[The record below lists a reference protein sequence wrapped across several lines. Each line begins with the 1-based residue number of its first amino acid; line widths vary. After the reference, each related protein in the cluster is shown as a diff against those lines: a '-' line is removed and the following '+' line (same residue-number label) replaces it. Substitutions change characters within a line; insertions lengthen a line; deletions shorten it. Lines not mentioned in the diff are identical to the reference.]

1 MFVYQESPM
10 HRNSFQ
16 FGSCGFRRTAVGLL
30 QLAALALV
38 VAMAMHAT
46 AADNRATKSRV
57 APVYP
62 EMAKRLKITGIVLIE
77 ATVDPEGKVADVK
90 TISGNRLL
98 APAAEDAVRKWK
110 FVAAPA
116 ASTENVEINFTGA
129 Q

>member
-1 MFVYQESPM
+1 M
-10 HRNSFQ
+10 HKNPSQ
-16 FGSCGFRRTAVGLL
+16 FTSCGFRRAGIRLL
-30 QLAALALV
+30 QVAALALV
-38 VAMAMHAT
+38 AGTAMHAN
-46 AADNRATKSRV
+46 AAENRATKSRV

-62 EMAKRLKITGIVLIE
+62 EMAKRLKISGIVVIE
-77 ATVDPEGKVADVK
+77 ATVDPEGKVGDVK

-116 ASTENVEINFTGA
+116 KSTESVEINFTGV